1 MIDVQDR
8 DLQMAIRLLE
18 ESSDTFVAVRDEAF
32 IYRSKERGV
41 SPVFAAKAENI
52 PLFGA
57 AVADRVI
64 GRGMA
69 LLLAGEGVC
78 LVYGQT
84 VSAPAKAFLEDRGMF
99 AGAGREVPVIVN
111 RTEDGLCPL
120 EAATMEICDPD
131 KALDVIEAIRREI
144 MRQGHE

>member
-1 MIDVQDR
+1 MNNVQDR

-18 ESSDTFVAVRDEAF
+18 ESNDTFVAVRDETAVF
-32 IYRSKERGV
+32 RSSDKGV
-41 SPVFAAKAENI
+41 SPVFRAKAENQS
-52 PLFGA
+52 LDGA

-64 GRGMA
+64 GRAMA
-69 LLLAGEGVC
+69 LLLAGEGAR

-84 VSAPAKAFLEDRGMF
+84 MSAPAREFLEEQAMF
-99 AGAGREVPVIVN
+99 GGARREVPVIVN

-120 EAATMEICDPD
+120 EKATLEICDPH

-144 MRQGHE
+144 IEGLHG